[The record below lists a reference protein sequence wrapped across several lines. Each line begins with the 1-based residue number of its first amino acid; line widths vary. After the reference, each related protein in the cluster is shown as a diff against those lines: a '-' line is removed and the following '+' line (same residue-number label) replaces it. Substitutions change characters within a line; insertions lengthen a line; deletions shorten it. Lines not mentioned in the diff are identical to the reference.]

1 MFEQL
6 VKEHTLRERL
16 RDGAFHPFPPMDD
29 RAAWG
34 QVARA
39 EITALAE
46 KYRAIAY
53 PMRRATDFMAFVRSG
68 SRKAD
73 ENPYF
78 LRRRKLCIAALN
90 CCVTGELQD
99 LDDVVDGLWCICEES
114 SWVISAHNSNPLSM
128 KDRPAEYPL
137 PDPEHPYVDLFSA
150 QTAMILSLVCS
161 LMPTQLDAV
170 APMIRRRVEREI
182 RKRVL
187 DPFMQHDHFT
197 WMGFVCKNLNNWTP
211 WIVSNVQLT
220 AAVWMKDQAEL
231 TQLLERSL
239 PMIDRWLVCVPED
252 GGCDEGAGYWNMA
265 GGALLDSLDLLEKLT
280 DGSVTFW
287 QDAKLRNILQFPAKV
302 SMGGGWFINFA
313 DCDARPLLDGER
325 LQLAGEKIGD
335 QELTA
340 LGVSLRGNVEKQFS
354 DTPQMWRVLNLLFHP
369 ACATPYAPQTK
380 DVWLPELQLRIRED
394 QGFSLA
400 CKGGHNDESH
410 NHNDVG
416 SFMLYVDGEPTL
428 VDAGNMVYTAKTFSA
443 ERYTLWNTRSCY
455 HNLPIIGGQEQQPG
469 RMHAAGD
476 VQPTDDG
483 MKLDMSPAYDENA
496 GILTA
501 QRSLNVQAGM
511 LDVAD
516 HVALKQPEAVTWVFM
531 LRHKPQLQMGSA
543 VTNTVQMT
551 FDPDLKA
558 SVEEIRVE
566 DPRMAGSF
574 PGSLWR
580 LMLTAEPAVQHTQQF
595 RVARR

>member
-6 VKEHTLRERL
+6 VKEHTLRGRL
-16 RDGAFHPFPPMDD
+16 TEGEFHPFPPMDD

-34 QVARA
+34 QVDRA

-53 PMRRATDFMAFVRSG
+53 PMRRVTDFMAFVRSG

-78 LRRRKLCIAALN
+78 LRRRKLCIAALS
-90 CCVTGELQD
+90 CCATGELQD

-137 PDPEHPYVDLFSA
+137 PDPDHPYVDLFSA

-182 RKRVL
+182 WKRVL

-197 WMGFVCKNLNNWTP
+197 WMGFVCKDLNNWTP

-220 AAVWMKDQAEL
+220 AAIWMKDQDEL
-231 TQLLERSL
+231 TRLLERSL

-280 DGSVTFW
+280 DGRVTFW
-287 QDAKLRNILQFPAKV
+287 QDEKLRNILQFPAKV

-369 ACATPYAPQTK
+369 ACVTPYAPQPK
-380 DVWLPELQLRIRED
+380 DVWLPGLQLRIRED
-394 QGFSLA
+394 QGLTLA

-455 HNLPIIGGQEQQPG
+455 HNLPMIGGQEQQPG
-469 RMHAAGD
+469 RMHAARS
-476 VQPTDDG
+476 VQSTEGG
-483 MKLDMSPAYDENA
+483 MKLDMASAYDESA

-501 QRSLNVQAGM
+501 QRSLNVQAGT

-516 HVALKQPEAVTWVFM
+516 HVVLKQPEAVTWVFM
-531 LRHKPQLQMGSA
+531 LRHEPQLQPGAA
-543 VTNTVQMT
+543 VTDTVRMT
-551 FDPDLKA
+551 FDPALKA
-558 SVEEIRVE
+558 SVEEIPVE

-580 LMLTAEPAVQHTQQF
+580 LMLTAEPSVQHTQQF
-595 RVARR
+595 RVARC